1 MKATLHA
8 PNLPVPL
15 DLYTIDFVLEI
26 NQQSVPLPLYTA
38 VENQIKTL

>member
-15 DLYTIDFVLEI
+15 DLYTIDFILQI
-26 NQQSVPLPLYTA
+26 NQQSIPLPLYTA
-38 VENQIKTL
+38 VGDQIKTL